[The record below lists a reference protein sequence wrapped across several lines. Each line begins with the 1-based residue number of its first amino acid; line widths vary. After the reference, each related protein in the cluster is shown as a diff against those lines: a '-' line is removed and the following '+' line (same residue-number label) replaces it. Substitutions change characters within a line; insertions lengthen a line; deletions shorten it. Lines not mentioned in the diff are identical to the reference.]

1 MSKKQ
6 FKAESKR
13 LLDLMINSIYTHKE
27 IFLREIISN
36 ASDAIDK
43 LCYLSLTDDKVGMNR
58 DDFRIL
64 VSMDE
69 NARTITVSDNGIGM
83 TKEELEA
90 NLGVIAKSGSMAFK
104 GGLDGTTKEGADVDI
119 IGQFGVGFYSA
130 FMVSDKVTVITRAY
144 GSDQAYKW
152 ESEGAD
158 GYTITECE
166 KDGVGT
172 DVIMHIKP
180 DDDNER
186 YSEYLQLWKLMRLIK
201 KYSDYIRWPIQMDV
215 TKPEYKE
222 TGEKN
227 EDGSP
232 KFETVNKTE
241 RETVNSMVPIW
252 QRSKSEVSDE
262 DCINF
267 YKEKYH
273 DTTDPAAVIRVNAEG
288 QVSYKALLFIPGRQ
302 LLDFMSS
309 DYEPGLQLYSSGV
322 MIMEKCPD
330 LLAESFY
337 FVRGIVDSPDLSLN
351 ISREM
356 LQHDRQLRIIAQNLN
371 KRIKNELLKMLEN
384 DRPKYEQFYKN
395 YGRQLRY
402 GAVANYGQNIE
413 SLRDLLIY
421 NVSEDKTAT
430 LKEYTDRMPA
440 EQKFIYYAVGE
451 NVHKI
456 LRLPQ
461 AELVRSKGF
470 EILCMTEEVDEY
482 IVEQLGQHADKKFCN
497 IVTGDLGLETEEE
510 KADMEKREADVK
522 NVLDFVKE
530 TLGDKVAVVRLS
542 RKLVSAPVCLTT
554 EGSITLEMERYFK
567 RMPDTGME
575 PPKARRVLELNADHP
590 AFKALEAAVASDP
603 EKAKKLVNILHSQA
617 LLIAGEELED
627 PSAYAEHKEAHT
639 WTKPS
644 ASTSTYPSAPPSAAT
659 AISTRSP
666 AATGSCP
673 SIRTRWW
680 STSARA
686 TAR

>member
-43 LCYLSLTDDKVGMNR
+43 LCYRSLTDDKVGMTR

-64 VSMDE
+64 VTADE
-69 NARTITVSDNGIGM
+69 AGRTITVSDNGIGM
-83 TKEELEA
+83 TKEELEQ

-104 GGLDGTTKEGADVDI
+104 DGLGADEGEGADVDI

-130 FMVSDKVTVITRAY
+130 FMVSDRVTVISKAY
-144 GSDQAYKW
+144 GAGTAYRW

-158 GYTITECE
+158 GYTIDECE

-180 DDDNER
+180 DDESER
-186 YSEYLQLWKLMRLIK
+186 YGDFLQQWKLMQLIK

-215 TKPEYKE
+215 KKSDFKE

-232 KFETVNKTE
+232 KYETVTTTE

-262 DCINF
+262 DCVAF
-267 YKEKYH
+267 YKEKFH

-302 LLDFMSS
+302 LLDYMAS
-309 DYEPGLQLYSSGV
+309 DFEPGLQLYSSGV
-322 MIMEKCPD
+322 MIMERCPD
-330 LLAESFY
+330 LLSESFY

-371 KRIKNELLKMLEN
+371 KRIKNELAKMLES
-384 DRPKYEQFYKN
+384 DRPKYEKFYKN

-402 GAVANYGQNIE
+402 GAVANYGQNVQ
-413 SLRDLLIY
+413 SLSELLLY
-421 NVSEDKTAT
+421 YVDVDKTRT
-430 LKEYTDRMPA
+430 LKEYTDAMPA
-440 EQKFIYYAVGE
+440 EQEKIYYAVGDS
-451 NVHKI
+451 VSRSLH
-456 LRLPQ
+456 LPQ
-461 AELVRSKGF
+461 AELVRSKGY
-470 EILCMTEEVDEY
+470 ELLCMTDEVDEF
-482 IVEQLGQHADKKFCN
+482 IIQQLGTYAEKPFCN
-497 IVTGDLGLETEEE
+497 IVTDDLGLESEEE
-510 KADMEKREADVK
+510 RADIEKREADAK
-522 NVLDFVKE
+522 ETLDFVRE
-530 TLGDKVAVVRLS
+530 TLGERVAKVKLS
-542 RKLVSAPVCLTT
+542 HKLVSAPVCLTT
-554 EGSITLEMERYFK
+554 EGGVTLEMERYF
-567 RMPDTGME
+567 RSMPDTGMQ
-575 PPKARRVLELNADHP
+575 PPKATRVLELNADSP
-590 AFKALEAAVASDP
+590 AFAALESAVKADP
-603 EKAKKLVNILHSQA
+603 ERARKLVEILHAQA
-617 LLIAGEELED
+617 LLIAGEELPD
-627 PSAYAEHKEAHT
+627 PAQYAEDVC
-639 WTKPS
+639 S
-644 ASTSTYPSAPPSAAT
+644 LF
-659 AISTRSP
+659 
-666 AATGSCP
+666 
-673 SIRTRWW
+673 
-680 STSARA
+680 
-686 TAR
+686 